1 MAAYAIT
8 AILIQSISK
17 YKNSQTAFIG
27 MRVFYVFIYSMV
39 CIYRILSFT
48 LYKETALYYFLG

>member
-17 YKNSQTAFIG
+17 HKNSQTDFGG
-27 MRVFYVFIYSMV
+27 MRVFLYLIYSMV
-39 CIYRILSFT
+39 CIYRILSFI
-48 LYKETALYYFLG
+48 LYKGIALYYFLG